1 MEITKLLSQ
10 SLEIDQNNIE
20 NVVKLLDEGST
31 VAFIARYRKEKTGNL
46 TDVEIR
52 EIEKNLNKLRNVEK
66 RQEEI
71 ISALESSDNLT
82 DELKEEILS
91 THSLTLLEDI
101 YAPFKKKRKTRADKA
116 RELGLEPLYKYLFRE
131 ASSENEAKSYA
142 LNFLNEEVTSADEAI
157 EKALDILAEDIGNNI
172 DARNIIRRDGMMRAE
187 ILVTEK
193 EDPDKIYETY
203 YDFSKRVRDIKSYQ
217 TLAINRGEKEDALS
231 VKLEFS
237 DTYNKKLIADLY
249 EINNNYQKEIL
260 DLTVAD
266 AYKRLMLPS
275 ITTELRNYLTEI
287 AEDESI
293 KVFSNN
299 LRPYLLQRPIKGK
312 IVMGL
317 DPGFRTG
324 CKVAVVDQN
333 GKYLDQAVIYPV
345 MPHNKERESIK
356 ILSDLIQKYNV
367 SLIALGNATASRET
381 EVFVNKLL
389 ESLDIDIAYAVV
401 NEAGASVYSASALG
415 EEEFPDLD
423 VTIRGAI
430 SMARRLQDP
439 MAELVKIEPK
449 HIGVGQYQ
457 HDLNEK
463 KLDDELAKV
472 VEDAVN
478 EVGVTVNNASYKL
491 LSYVSGLNLTLAKR
505 IEDEFKEGNLVYR
518 KDLKKV
524 KGLGDKTYKLAA
536 GFLRFPDSPD
546 MLDNTGVH
554 PESYKIAV
562 SIKDYDL
569 DTIDLEKVANELEV
583 GIPTLQDIIDE
594 LKKPGRD
601 PREDNPEILTKSEI
615 MTVDDLKI
623 GDELT
628 GKVRNITDFGAFVD
642 IGVGTDGLIHISN
655 ISNKFIKDP
664 NEVLT
669 NSDVVKVRVIEID
682 KEKQRIGLSMKD
694 VDQKGEIWDY
704 RNIIC
709 QP

>member
-1 MEITKLLSQ
+1 M
-10 SLEIDQNNIE
+10 
-20 NVVKLLDEGST
+20 
-31 VAFIARYRKEKTGNL
+31 AFIARYRKEKTGNL

-71 ISALESSDNLT
+71 LSSIESQGKLT
-82 DELKEEILS
+82 EELKEQILS
-91 THSLTLLEDI
+91 TNSLTLLEDI
-101 YAPFKKKRKTRADKA
+101 YSPYKKKRKTRADVA
-116 RELGLEPLYKYLFRE
+116 RELGLEDLYKYLFTK
-131 ASSENEAKSYA
+131 AKDEEDA
-142 LNFLNEEVTSADEAI
+142 LNFAKDFINDDVESPELAI
-157 EKALDILAEDIGNNI
+157 EKSLDIMAEDISNNI
-172 DARNIIRRDGMMRAE
+172 DARNIIRRDGMIRAK
-187 ILVTEK
+187 IIATEK
-193 EDPDKIYETY
+193 EDSENLYQTY
-203 YDFSKRVRDIKSYQ
+203 YDFSKKLKDIKAYQ
-217 TLAINRGEKEDALS
+217 ILALNRAEKEDALAIK
-231 VKLEFS
+231 VEFS
-237 DTYNKKLIADLY
+237 DDYNKKLISNLY
-249 EINNNYQKEIL
+249 EVNNDYQKSLL
-260 DLTVAD
+260 DKSIDD
-266 AYKRLMLPS
+266 AYKRLILPS
-275 ITTELRNYLTEI
+275 ITTELRNFLTEN

-299 LRPYLLQRPIKGK
+299 LKPYLLQRPIKGK
-312 IVMGL
+312 NVMGL
-317 DPGFRTG
+317 DPGYRTG

-345 MPHNKERESIK
+345 IPHKKEKESIA
-356 ILSDLIQKYNV
+356 ILKNLIEKHDV

-389 ESLDIDIAYAVV
+389 EEIDKDIAYAVV
-401 NEAGASVYSASALG
+401 NEAGASVYSASSLG

-457 HDLNEK
+457 HDINEK
-463 KLDDELAKV
+463 KLDEELSKV

-478 EVGVTVNNASYKL
+478 EVGVTINNASYKL
-491 LSYVSGLNLTLAKR
+491 LSYVSGLNLTIAKR
-505 IEDEFKEGNLVYR
+505 IEDEFKEGNLIYR

-536 GFLRFPDSPD
+536 GFLRFPDSPEL
-546 MLDNTGVH
+546 LDNTGVH
-554 PESYKIAV
+554 PESYKIANKV
-562 SIKDYDL
+562 KDL
-569 DTIDLEKVANELEV
+569 DLTEIDIDKLAGELEV
-583 GIPTLQDIIDE
+583 GRPTLEDIISE

-601 PREDNPEILTKSEI
+601 PREDNPEVLTKSEI
-615 MTVDDLKI
+615 MTIDDLKI

-642 IGVGTDGLIHISN
+642 IGVGIDGLVHISN

-669 NSDVVKVRVIEID
+669 NSDIVKVRVIEID
-682 KEKQRIGLSMKD
+682 KKRERIGLSMKD
-694 VDQKGEIWDY
+694 I
-704 RNIIC
+704 N
-709 QP
+709 

>member
-1 MEITKLLSQ
+1 MDIIHILSEQ
-10 SLEIDQNNIE
+10 LNLEEEKIKSVRD
-20 NVVKLLDEGST
+20 LLDEGST

-71 ISALESSDNLT
+71 LSSIESQGKLT
-82 DELKEEILS
+82 EELKEQILS
-91 THSLTLLEDI
+91 TNSLTLLEDI
-101 YAPFKKKRKTRADKA
+101 YSPYKKKRKTRADVA
-116 RELGLEPLYKYLFRE
+116 RELGLEDLYKYLF
-131 ASSENEAKSYA
+131 SKAKDQEDA
-142 LNFLNEEVTSADEAI
+142 LNFAKDFINDDVESPELAI
-157 EKALDILAEDIGNNI
+157 EKALDIMAEDISNNI
-172 DARNIIRRDGMMRAE
+172 DARNIIRRDGMIRAR
-187 ILVTEK
+187 IIASEK
-193 EDPDKIYETY
+193 EDPENLYQTY
-203 YDFSKRVRDIKSYQ
+203 YDFSKKLKDIKSYQ
-217 TLAINRGEKEDALS
+217 ILALNRAEKEGALAIK
-231 VKLEFS
+231 VEFS
-237 DTYNKKLIADLY
+237 DDYNKKLISNLY
-249 EINNNYQKEIL
+249 EVNNDYQKLLL
-260 DLTVAD
+260 DKSIDD
-266 AYKRLMLPS
+266 AYKRLILPS
-275 ITTELRNYLTEI
+275 ITTELRNFLTEN

-299 LRPYLLQRPIKGK
+299 LKPYLLQRPIKGK
-312 IVMGL
+312 NVMGL
-317 DPGFRTG
+317 DPGYRTG

-345 MPHNKERESIK
+345 IPHKKEKESIA
-356 ILSDLIQKYNV
+356 ILKNLIEKYDVN
-367 SLIALGNATASRET
+367 LIALGNATASRET

-389 ESLDIDIAYAVV
+389 EEIDKDIAYAVV
-401 NEAGASVYSASALG
+401 NEAGASVYSASSLG

-457 HDLNEK
+457 HDINEK
-463 KLDDELAKV
+463 KLDEELSKV

-478 EVGVTVNNASYKL
+478 EVGVTINNASYKL
-491 LSYVSGLNLTLAKR
+491 LSYVSGLNLTIAKR

-524 KGLGDKTYKLAA
+524 KGLGDKTFKLAA
-536 GFLRFPDSPD
+536 GFLRFPDSPEI
-546 MLDNTGVH
+546 LDNTGVH
-554 PESYKIAV
+554 PESYKIAKKV
-562 SIKDYDL
+562 KDFDL
-569 DTIDLEKVANELEV
+569 NEIDIEKLAGELEV
-583 GIPTLQDIIDE
+583 GRPTLEDIVNE

-615 MTVDDLKI
+615 MTIDDLKI
-623 GDELT
+623 GDKLT

-642 IGVGTDGLIHISN
+642 IGVGIDGLVHISN

-669 NSDVVKVRVIEID
+669 NSEIVKVRVIEID
-682 KEKQRIGLSMKD
+682 KKRERIGLSMKD
-694 VDQKGEIWDY
+694 I
-704 RNIIC
+704 N
-709 QP
+709 

>member
-1 MEITKLLSQ
+1 MDIINILSEQ
-10 SLEIDQNNIE
+10 LNLEEEKIISVRD
-20 NVVKLLDEGST
+20 LLDEGST

-71 ISALESSDNLT
+71 LSSIESQGKLT
-82 DELKEEILS
+82 EELKEQILS
-91 THSLTLLEDI
+91 TNSLTLLEDI
-101 YAPFKKKRKTRADKA
+101 YSPYKKKRKTRADVA
-116 RELGLEPLYKYLFRE
+116 RELGLEDLYKYLFTK
-131 ASSENEAKSYA
+131 AKDEEDA
-142 LNFLNEEVTSADEAI
+142 LNFAKDFINDDVESPELAI
-157 EKALDILAEDIGNNI
+157 EKSLDIMAEDISNNI
-172 DARNIIRRDGMMRAE
+172 DARNIIRRDGMIRAK
-187 ILVTEK
+187 IIATEK
-193 EDPDKIYETY
+193 EDSENLYQTY
-203 YDFSKRVRDIKSYQ
+203 YDFSKKLKDIKAYQ
-217 TLAINRGEKEDALS
+217 ILALNRAEKEDALAIK
-231 VKLEFS
+231 VEFS
-237 DTYNKKLIADLY
+237 DDYNKKLISNLY
-249 EINNNYQKEIL
+249 EVNNDYQKSLL
-260 DLTVAD
+260 DKSIDD
-266 AYKRLMLPS
+266 AYKRLILPS
-275 ITTELRNYLTEI
+275 ITTELRNFLTEN

-299 LRPYLLQRPIKGK
+299 LKPYLLQRPIKGK
-312 IVMGL
+312 NVMGL
-317 DPGFRTG
+317 DPGYRTG

-345 MPHNKERESIK
+345 IPHKKEKESIA
-356 ILSDLIQKYNV
+356 ILKNLIEKHDV

-389 ESLDIDIAYAVV
+389 EEIDKDIAYAVV
-401 NEAGASVYSASALG
+401 NEAGASVYSASSLG

-457 HDLNEK
+457 HDINEK
-463 KLDDELAKV
+463 KLDEELSKV

-478 EVGVTVNNASYKL
+478 EVGVTINNASYKL
-491 LSYVSGLNLTLAKR
+491 LSYVSGLNLTIAKR
-505 IEDEFKEGNLVYR
+505 IEDEFKEGNLIYR

-536 GFLRFPDSPD
+536 GFLRFPDSPEL
-546 MLDNTGVH
+546 LDNTGVH
-554 PESYKIAV
+554 PESYKIANKV
-562 SIKDYDL
+562 KDL
-569 DTIDLEKVANELEV
+569 DLTEIDIDKLAGELEV
-583 GIPTLQDIIDE
+583 GRPTLEDIISE

-601 PREDNPEILTKSEI
+601 PREDNPEVLTKSEI
-615 MTVDDLKI
+615 MTIDDLKI

-642 IGVGTDGLIHISN
+642 IGVGIDGLVHISN

-669 NSDVVKVRVIEID
+669 NSDIVKVRVIEID
-682 KEKQRIGLSMKD
+682 KKRERIGLSMKD
-694 VDQKGEIWDY
+694 I
-704 RNIIC
+704 N
-709 QP
+709 

>member
-1 MEITKLLSQ
+1 MDIIHILSEQ
-10 SLEIDQNNIE
+10 LNLEDEKIISVRD
-20 NVVKLLDEGST
+20 LLDEGST

-71 ISALESSDNLT
+71 LSSIESQGKLT
-82 DELKEEILS
+82 EELKEQILS
-91 THSLTLLEDI
+91 TNSLTLLEDI
-101 YAPFKKKRKTRADKA
+101 YSPYKKKRKTRADLA
-116 RELGLEPLYKYLFRE
+116 RELGLEDLYKYLF
-131 ASSENEAKSYA
+131 SEAKDNEDA
-142 LNFLNEEVTSADEAI
+142 LNFAKDFINDDVESPEIAI
-157 EKALDILAEDIGNNI
+157 EKSLDIMAEDISNNI
-172 DARNIIRRDGMMRAE
+172 DARNIIRRDGMIRAK
-187 ILVTEK
+187 IIATEK
-193 EDPDKIYETY
+193 EDSENLYQTY
-203 YDFSKRVRDIKSYQ
+203 YEFSKKLKDIKAYQ
-217 TLAINRGEKEDALS
+217 ILALNRAEKEDALAIK
-231 VKLEFS
+231 VEFS
-237 DTYNKKLIADLY
+237 DDYNKKLISNLY
-249 EINNNYQKEIL
+249 EVNNDYQKSLLEKSI
-260 DLTVAD
+260 DD
-266 AYKRLMLPS
+266 AYKRLILPS
-275 ITTELRNYLTEI
+275 ITTELRNFLTEN

-299 LRPYLLQRPIKGK
+299 LKPYLLQRPIKGK
-312 IVMGL
+312 NVMGL
-317 DPGFRTG
+317 DPGYRTG

-345 MPHNKERESIK
+345 IPHKKEKESIA
-356 ILSDLIQKYNV
+356 ILKKLIEKHDV

-389 ESLDIDIAYAVV
+389 EEIDKDIAYAVV
-401 NEAGASVYSASALG
+401 NEAGASVYSASSLG

-457 HDLNEK
+457 HDINEK
-463 KLDDELAKV
+463 KLDEELSKV

-478 EVGVTVNNASYKL
+478 EVGVTINNASYKL
-491 LSYVSGLNLTLAKR
+491 LSYVSGLNLTIAKR
-505 IEDEFKEGNLVYR
+505 IEDEFKEGNLIYR

-536 GFLRFPDSPD
+536 GFLRFPDSPEL
-546 MLDNTGVH
+546 LDNTGVH
-554 PESYKIAV
+554 PESYKIANKV
-562 SIKDYDL
+562 KDL
-569 DTIDLEKVANELEV
+569 DLTEIDIDKLADELEV
-583 GIPTLQDIIDE
+583 GRPTLEDIISE

-601 PREDNPEILTKSEI
+601 PREDNPEVLTKSEI
-615 MTVDDLKI
+615 MTIDDLKI

-642 IGVGTDGLIHISN
+642 IGVGIDGLVHISN

-669 NSDVVKVRVIEID
+669 NSDIVKVRVIEID
-682 KEKQRIGLSMKD
+682 KKRERIGLSMKD
-694 VDQKGEIWDY
+694 IK
-704 RNIIC
+704 
-709 QP
+709 

>member
-1 MEITKLLSQ
+1 MDIIHILSEQ
-10 SLEIDQNNIE
+10 LNLEEEKIISVRD
-20 NVVKLLDEGST
+20 LLDEGST

-71 ISALESSDNLT
+71 LSSIESQGKLT
-82 DELKEEILS
+82 EELKEQILS
-91 THSLTLLEDI
+91 TNSLTLLEDI
-101 YAPFKKKRKTRADKA
+101 YSPYKKKRKTRADLA
-116 RELGLEPLYKYLFRE
+116 RELGLEDLYKYLF
-131 ASSENEAKSYA
+131 SEAKDNEDA
-142 LNFLNEEVTSADEAI
+142 LNFAKDFINDDVESPEIAI
-157 EKALDILAEDIGNNI
+157 EKSLDIMAEDISNNI
-172 DARNIIRRDGMMRAE
+172 DARNIIRRDGMIRAK
-187 ILVTEK
+187 IIATEK
-193 EDPDKIYETY
+193 EDSENLYQTY
-203 YDFSKRVRDIKSYQ
+203 YDFSKKLKDIKAYQ
-217 TLAINRGEKEDALS
+217 ILALNRAEKEDALAIK
-231 VKLEFS
+231 VEFS
-237 DTYNKKLIADLY
+237 DDYNKKLISNLY
-249 EINNNYQKEIL
+249 EVNNDYQKSLI
-260 DLTVAD
+260 DKSIDD
-266 AYKRLMLPS
+266 AYKRLILPS
-275 ITTELRNYLTEI
+275 ITTELRNFLTEN

-299 LRPYLLQRPIKGK
+299 LKPYLLQRPIKGK
-312 IVMGL
+312 NVMGL
-317 DPGFRTG
+317 DPGYRTG

-345 MPHNKERESIK
+345 IPHKKEKESIA
-356 ILSDLIQKYNV
+356 ILKNLIEKHDV

-389 ESLDIDIAYAVV
+389 EEIDKDIAYAVV
-401 NEAGASVYSASALG
+401 NEAGASVYSASSLG

-457 HDLNEK
+457 HDINEK
-463 KLDDELAKV
+463 KLDEELSKV

-478 EVGVTVNNASYKL
+478 EVGVTINNASYKL
-491 LSYVSGLNLTLAKR
+491 LSYVSGLNLTIAKR
-505 IEDEFKEGNLVYR
+505 IEDEFKEGNLIYR

-536 GFLRFPDSPD
+536 GFLRFPDSPEL
-546 MLDNTGVH
+546 LDNTGVH
-554 PESYKIAV
+554 PESYKIANKV
-562 SIKDYDL
+562 KDL
-569 DTIDLEKVANELEV
+569 DLTEIDIDKLAGELEV
-583 GIPTLQDIIDE
+583 GRPTLEDIISE

-601 PREDNPEILTKSEI
+601 PREDNPEVLTKSEI
-615 MTVDDLKI
+615 MTIDDLKI

-642 IGVGTDGLIHISN
+642 IGVGIDGLVHISN

-669 NSDVVKVRVIEID
+669 NSDIVKVRVIEID
-682 KEKQRIGLSMKD
+682 KKRERIGLSMKD
-694 VDQKGEIWDY
+694 I
-704 RNIIC
+704 N
-709 QP
+709 

>member
-1 MEITKLLSQ
+1 MDIINILSEQ
-10 SLEIDQNNIE
+10 LNLEEEKIISVRD
-20 NVVKLLDEGST
+20 LLDEGST

-71 ISALESSDNLT
+71 LNSIESQGKLT
-82 DELKEEILS
+82 EELKEQILS
-91 THSLTLLEDI
+91 TNSLTLLEDI
-101 YAPFKKKRKTRADKA
+101 YSPYKKKRKTRADLA
-116 RELGLEPLYKYLFRE
+116 RELGLEDLYKYLF
-131 ASSENEAKSYA
+131 SEAKDNEDA
-142 LNFLNEEVTSADEAI
+142 LNFAKDFISDDVESPELAI
-157 EKALDILAEDIGNNI
+157 ERSLDIMAEDISNNI
-172 DARNIIRRDGMMRAE
+172 DARNIIRRDGMIRAR
-187 ILVTEK
+187 IIATEK
-193 EDPDKIYETY
+193 EDSENLYQTY
-203 YDFSKRVRDIKSYQ
+203 YDFSKKLKDIKAYQ
-217 TLAINRGEKEDALS
+217 ILALNRGEKEDALAIK
-231 VKLEFS
+231 VEFS
-237 DTYNKKLIADLY
+237 DDYNKKLISNLY
-249 EINNNYQKEIL
+249 EVNNDYQKLLL
-260 DLTVAD
+260 DKSIDD
-266 AYKRLMLPS
+266 AYKRLILPS
-275 ITTELRNYLTEI
+275 ITTELRNFLTEN

-299 LRPYLLQRPIKGK
+299 LKPYLLQRPIKGK
-312 IVMGL
+312 NVMGL
-317 DPGFRTG
+317 DPGYRTG
-324 CKVAVVDQN
+324 CKVAVVNQN

-345 MPHNKERESIK
+345 IPHKKEKESIA
-356 ILSDLIQKYNV
+356 ILKKLIEKHDV

-389 ESLDIDIAYAVV
+389 EEIDKDIAYAVV
-401 NEAGASVYSASALG
+401 NEAGASVYSASSLG

-457 HDLNEK
+457 HDINEK
-463 KLDDELAKV
+463 KLDEELSKV

-478 EVGVTVNNASYKL
+478 EVGVTINNASYKL
-491 LSYVSGLNLTLAKR
+491 LSYVSGLNLTIAKR
-505 IEDEFKEGNLVYR
+505 IEDEFKEGNLIYR

-536 GFLRFPDSPD
+536 GFLRFPDSPEL
-546 MLDNTGVH
+546 LDNTGVH
-554 PESYKIAV
+554 PESYKIANKV
-562 SIKDYDL
+562 KDL
-569 DTIDLEKVANELEV
+569 DLTEIDIDKLAGELEV
-583 GIPTLQDIIDE
+583 GRPTLEDIISE

-601 PREDNPEILTKSEI
+601 PREDNPEVLTKSEI
-615 MTVDDLKI
+615 MSIDDLKI

-642 IGVGTDGLIHISN
+642 IGVGIDGLVHISN

-669 NSDVVKVRVIEID
+669 NSDIVKVKVIEID
-682 KEKQRIGLSMKD
+682 KKRERIGLSMKD
-694 VDQKGEIWDY
+694 IK
-704 RNIIC
+704 
-709 QP
+709 